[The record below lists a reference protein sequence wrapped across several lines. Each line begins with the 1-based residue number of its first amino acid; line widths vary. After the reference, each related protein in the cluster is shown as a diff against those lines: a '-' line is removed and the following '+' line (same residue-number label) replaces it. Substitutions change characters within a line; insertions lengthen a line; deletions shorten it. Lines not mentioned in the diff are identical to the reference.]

1 MIFFDLI
8 TCENQR
14 RGMGIPAKVETAVA
28 PIPTAVEKEEENAT
42 FTGRTAKNGT
52 VKTEMGYAIVRFLLE
67 AFGNMEL
74 IPPKSLKDPG
84 IEANMTRRY
93 QAFYL
98 FFASDGVLSPLK
110 HGLEAD
116 FAKINLGKRE

>member
-84 IEANMTRRY
+84 IEAHMTRRY

-98 FFASDGVLSPLK
+98 FFSS
-110 HGLEAD
+110 HG
-116 FAKINLGKRE
+116 